1 MSDGDT
7 NIAGYLVLVLRT
19 ILVMTL
25 CSQYLRGVAV
35 PVPRLQGRGLGVARV
50 KVFSLFPILLTIL
63 LMWLLCALLT
73 AAGAFSPTNGAR
85 TDTHLQLLHRAD
97 WFRFPYPRE
106 AARLF
111 RGGKNIT

>member
-1 MSDGDT
+1 MSDT
-7 NIAGYLVLVLRT
+7 NIMDTGYLVRMLRT
-19 ILVMTL
+19 IVVMTL

-35 PVPRLQGRGLGVARV
+35 PVPRVQGRGLGVARV

-63 LMWLLCALLT
+63 LMWLLCAILT
-73 AAGAFSPTNGAR
+73 AAGAFSTTNGAR
-85 TDTHLQLLHRAD
+85 TDTHLELLYRAD

-106 AARLF
+106 AARLL

>member
-1 MSDGDT
+1 MLT
-7 NIAGYLVLVLRT
+7 KP
-19 ILVMTL
+19 
-25 CSQYLRGVAV
+25 
-35 PVPRLQGRGLGVARV
+35 PVPYALVWAFSVITNLRMELFEALV

-63 LMWLLCALLT
+63 LMWLLCAVLT

-106 AARLF
+106 AARVF